1 MINPLLQICL
11 ATRQVLK
18 IRNYFLIFIVSSAL
32 LFISL
37 VIFPL
42 FTIPGN
48 TLAFQLKIF
57 TIRNYLL
64 MIFLSLLAGLN
75 MALSWYGFTQ
85 QKKISDASQ
94 AIAGG
99 AVSAIA
105 GIFGAVASTASCLS
119 CLVALLGFVGLGVGS
134 ALFILQNQSYF
145 LIGAIALMIIS
156 LYFAARKIN
165 KVCDSCY

>member
-1 MINPLLQICL
+1 MINPLLQVWL

-18 IRNYFLIFIVSSAL
+18 TRNYFLIFIVSSAL

-64 MIFLSLLAGLN
+64 MVFLSLLAGLN
-75 MALSWYGFTQ
+75 IALSWHGFAQ
-85 QKKISDASQ
+85 QKKVSDASQ
-94 AIAGG
+94 AVAGG
-99 AVSAIA
+99 AVSAVA
-105 GIFGAVASTASCLS
+105 GVFGAVVATASCLG

-134 ALFILQNQSYF
+134 ALFILKNQSYF
-145 LIGAIALMIIS
+145 LLGAIALMLIS
-156 LYFAARKIN
+156 LYFSTRKVSG
-165 KVCDSCY
+165 VCDSC